1 MSNTGPAPTTT
12 AVPRRDRRGT
22 RRRAALPVLAAAS
35 LAAVVAVGGSAVGS
49 ANAGPARKGGVE
61 ILELEVRNDQYTAVD
76 LGPEGPSLGDTDV
89 YSGTAV
95 KDGKAVGRGGGTCQV
110 VHVKGAELTSQ
121 CQLTMEVA
129 QGSVTLQSL
138 WTKGAGPLDMAVTGG
153 TGVYRD
159 ARGTAR
165 FRDIGTPD
173 ERVRLEIRR

>member
-35 LAAVVAVGGSAVGS
+35 FAAVVTVVAVGGTAVGS

-76 LGPEGPSLGDTDV
+76 LGPEGPGLGDMDV

-95 KDGKAVGRGGGTCQV
+95 KDGKAVGRGGGTCQ
-110 VHVKGAELTSQ
+110 SS
-121 CQLTMEVA
+121 M
-129 QGSVTLQSL
+129 
-138 WTKGAGPLDMAVTGG
+138 
-153 TGVYRD
+153 
-159 ARGTAR
+159 
-165 FRDIGTPD
+165 
-173 ERVRLEIRR
+173 